1 MRNCIFC
8 TVAFAAWI
16 LAFGAQATTVLID
29 PATQESPPAGGNL
42 TVGVGIEDVT
52 DLFAYQFDLVFDN
65 TALKFL
71 GIEEEEF
78 LKTDGAATLPFIVLE
93 GQMAGFQ
100 DVTPEV
106 ALAVNSAGRM
116 MVANTRLGGA
126 KGVDGTGTLVT
137 ISFEVLEPKA
147 SDLELQ
153 NVVLA
158 NSDDAQRIDAK
169 VVGGSITFAPNV
181 PPVAEAGDDRSA
193 RVGEEVSFDG
203 SASTDTDGTVES
215 YSWDFGDGNTGDG
228 AQVTHVYAS
237 TGSFNVTLT
246 VTDDDGDTGVD
257 TLVVNVQEALPPVI
271 REHSPGSLML
281 ALEATYNE
289 ANVHGHTYVDIWE
302 GAALIEAG
310 QFLEF
315 QVAMFSGNPTFRG
328 TVDLHTSDGSTLRDS
343 GTGDQNGISAH
354 PGADLSEYARDQWY
368 HRKISLDAL
377 AGKTLDGVMI
387 ATDSNEH
394 GSGIFR
400 VYVDNIQ
407 ITDGEHI
414 LTSIYI
420 DEDAIPIT
428 GTATAT
434 RTSFAGTEGMSDYS
448 VTIVGAT
455 PVTPAGKLM
464 SLWGS
469 IKNGR

>member
-1 MRNCIFC
+1 MRNHIFC
-8 TVAFAAWI
+8 TLAFAAWI
-16 LAFGAQATTVLID
+16 LASGAQATIVLID

-42 TVGVGIEDVT
+42 TVGVKIEDIT

-65 TALKFL
+65 TSLKFL

-78 LKTDGAATLPFIVLE
+78 LKADGTATLPFIVLE
-93 GQMAGFQ
+93 GQMVGFQ

-106 ALAVNSAGRM
+106 ALAVNSAGRI

-147 SDLELQ
+147 SNLELQ
-153 NVVLA
+153 DVVLA
-158 NSDDAQRIDAK
+158 DSVQHIDAN
-169 VVGGSITFAPNV
+169 VVGGNVTFAPNV

-193 RVGEEVSFDG
+193 RVGEEISFDG
-203 SASTDTDGTVES
+203 SASTDADGTVES
-215 YSWDFGDGNTGDG
+215 YFWDFGDENTGDG
-228 AQVTHVYAS
+228 AQVTHVYAN

-257 TLVVNVQEALPPVI
+257 TLVVNVLEGLPPVI
-271 REHSPGSLML
+271 REHSPGRPML

-289 ANVHGHTYVDIWE
+289 ANVHGHTYVDIWD
-302 GAALIEAG
+302 GSALIEAG

-315 QVAMFSGNPTFRG
+315 QVAMFSGNPAFKG

-343 GTGDQNGISAH
+343 GTVDQNGISAH
-354 PGADLSEYARDQWY
+354 PAADLSEYARDQWY

-394 GSGIFR
+394 GSGVFR

-414 LTSIYI
+414 LMSVYI

-428 GTATAT
+428 GTTTAT
-434 RTSFAGTEGMSDYS
+434 GTSFAGTQGMSDYS

-455 PVTPAGKLM
+455 PVTPAGKSV

-469 IKNGR
+469 IKRGR

>member
-1 MRNCIFC
+1 MRNHIFC
-8 TVAFAAWI
+8 TVALAWI
-16 LAFGAQATTVLID
+16 LAFGGAQATTVLID
-29 PATQESPPAGGNL
+29 PATQESPPAGENL
-42 TVGVGIEDVT
+42 TVGVKIEDVT

-78 LKTDGAATLPFIVLE
+78 LKTDGTATLPFIVLE
-93 GQMAGFQ
+93 GQMVGLQ

-106 ALAVNSAGRM
+106 ALALNSAGRI

-126 KGVDGTGTLVT
+126 EGVDGTGTLVS
-137 ISFEVLEPKA
+137 ISFEILEPKA

-153 NVVLA
+153 DVVLA
-158 NSDDAQRIDAK
+158 NPDQRIDAN
-169 VVGGSITFAPNV
+169 VVGGNVTFAPNA

-193 RVGEEVSFDG
+193 RVGEEISFDG
-203 SASTDTDGTVES
+203 SASTDADGTVET
-215 YSWDFGDGNTGDG
+215 YSWNFGDGNTGDG
-228 AQVTHVYAS
+228 AQVTHVYAN

-281 ALEATYNE
+281 ALQAAYNE

-302 GAALIEAG
+302 GSALIEAG

-315 QVAMFSGNPTFRG
+315 QVAMFSGNPTFKG
-328 TVDLHTSDGSTLRDS
+328 TVDLHASDGSTLRDS

-354 PGADLSEYARDQWY
+354 PAADLSEYARDQWY

-394 GSGIFR
+394 GSGVFR

-414 LTSIYI
+414 LMSVYI

-428 GTATAT
+428 GTTTAAG
-434 RTSFAGTEGMSDYS
+434 TSFAGTEGMSDYS

-469 IKNGR
+469 IKRGR